1 MLATLLTE
9 PPNRQFQKGFF
20 YPKIENSEQINTG
33 FLFPKKKGGG
43 FKFIVPEQRLE
54 FKSRIELGLGS

>member
-1 MLATLLTE
+1 MLTTLLTE

-20 YPKIENSEQINTG
+20 YPKIENSEQVSY
-33 FLFPKKKGGG
+33 FQKKGGGRG